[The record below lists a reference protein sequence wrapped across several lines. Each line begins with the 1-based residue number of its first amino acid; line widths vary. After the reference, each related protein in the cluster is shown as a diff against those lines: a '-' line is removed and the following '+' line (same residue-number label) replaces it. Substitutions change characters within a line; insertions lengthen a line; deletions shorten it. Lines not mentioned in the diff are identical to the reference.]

1 MANKKQSLF
10 QDAFIRFKRDKVAVF
25 SLFVIVTIL
34 VACFVVP
41 WFYPDNY
48 FSHIDLYSKLRHHLL
63 SISLA
68 LMLIGRD
75 VFVRVLVGGQISFEV
90 AIVATI
96 V

>member
-1 MANKKQSLF
+1 
-10 QDAFIRFKRDKVAVF
+10 
-25 SLFVIVTIL
+25 L

-48 FSHIDLYSKLRHHLL
+48 FSHIYLYSKLRHHLL

-68 LMLIGRD
+68 LMLIGRY

>member
-1 MANKKQSLF
+1 
-10 QDAFIRFKRDKVAVF
+10 VF

-34 VACFVVP
+34 VACFVVT
-41 WFYPDNY
+41 WIYPDNY
-48 FSHIDLYSKLRHHLL
+48 FSHIDLYSKLSHHLL

-68 LMLIGRD
+68 LMLIGRY

>member
-10 QDAFIRFKRDKVAVF
+10 QDAFIRFKKDKVAVF

-48 FSHIDLYSKLRHHLL
+48 F
-63 SISLA
+63 
-68 LMLIGRD
+68 LI
-75 VFVRVLVGGQISFEV
+75 
-90 AIVATI
+90 
-96 V
+96 

>member
-1 MANKKQSLF
+1 
-10 QDAFIRFKRDKVAVF
+10 
-25 SLFVIVTIL
+25 VIVTIL

-41 WFYPDNY
+41 WFNTDNY
-48 FSHIDLYSKLRHHLL
+48 FSHIDIYSKLRHHLL

-68 LMLIGRD
+68 QMLIGRD
-75 VFVRVLVGGQISFEV
+75 VIVRELLGGQISFDV